1 MMVTTTVEL
10 APYGVEMVEP
20 GDIAY
25 MKSALV
31 LATRGLGQVA
41 PNPAVG
47 CLIVRDGKIVGRGWT
62 QAGGRPHAETEALK
76 RAGEHARGATAYVTL
91 EPCAHH
97 GKTSPCANALLEAG
111 VSRVVGA
118 LTDPDPR
125 VSGGGYKI
133 LSDAGIEVTENVCTN
148 EARELN
154 LGFILS
160 VTQERPLVTL
170 KIASSA
176 DGRTATQSGQSRW
189 ITGEEARARGH
200 LLRATHD
207 AILIGSATAIVD
219 DAELTC
225 RLPGLASRSPIRIV
239 ADSHLRLPLTAK
251 LVRDAAKA
259 PVWILTLP
267 DGDKARRD
275 AFIQC
280 GVDVI
285 EVLAGQDGLLDLNQ
299 AVKLLAA
306 RGVTRLLV
314 EGGAR
319 IASSFMR
326 ASLVDRVEWFVAPS
340 IIGGDGYPAIAS
352 LGVANIDKSHGLQ
365 LKTVS
370 VAGRDMHFSYSARG
384 V

>member
-1 MMVTTTVEL
+1 MVQ
-10 APYGVEMVEP
+10 P

-31 LATRGLGQVA
+31 LAARGLGQVA

-47 CLIVRDGKIVGRGWT
+47 CVIMRDGHIVGRGWT
-62 QAGGRPHAETEALK
+62 QAGGRPHAETEALA
-76 RAGEHARGATAYVTL
+76 RAGEFARGATAYVTL

-97 GKTSPCANALLEAG
+97 GKTGPCAEALIKAG

-118 LTDPDPR
+118 LMDPDSR
-125 VSGGGYKI
+125 VSGRGYEM
-133 LSDAGIEVTENVCTN
+133 LSAASVEVTENVCAA

-154 LGFILS
+154 EGFILS
-160 VTQERPLVTL
+160 VTQNRPLVTL

-176 DGRTATQSGQSRW
+176 DGRAATQSGQSRW
-189 ITGEEARARGH
+189 ITGEDARNHGH

-219 DAELTC
+219 DAQLTC
-225 RLPGLASRSPIRIV
+225 RLPGLTSRSPIRIV
-239 ADSHLRLPLTAK
+239 ADGHLRLPLTAK
-251 LVRDAAKA
+251 IVRDARQA

-267 DGDKARRD
+267 DGDKLRRE

-280 GVDVI
+280 GVNLI
-285 EVLAGQDGLLDLNQ
+285 EVPAGSDGMMDMKRAMALLAG
-299 AVKLLAA
+299 

-319 IASSFMR
+319 IASSFLR
-326 ASLVDRVEWFVAPS
+326 AELVDRVEWFVAPS
-340 IIGGDGYPAIAS
+340 IIGGDGYPAIAA
-352 LGVANIDKSHGLQ
+352 LGVSDISKSLPLRLNGMSHVG
-365 LKTVS
+365 KDVHVSYTVRS
-370 VAGRDMHFSYSARG
+370 S
-384 V
+384 